1 MSQYFGTDGIRGI
14 PNKDLTIELS
24 AKVGNAL
31 TLLKSEPLVVLG
43 TDTRVSKDML
53 KSAITAGI
61 LAGGGNVI
69 DLGILATPAVSY
81 ITTFYKADFGV
92 VISAS
97 HNPAEYNGI
106 KIFDC
111 RGAKLGEPERDF
123 IEKYIEEEKF
133 NASETFGTLKHDSAS
148 HEEYIRY
155 LINTVETDFKGLKVV
170 LDCSNGAAYEIAP
183 EIFERLGAEV
193 FSYNRNNT
201 GYDIN
206 VDCGALCERFII
218 QKTMEH
224 RADIGFAFDGDAD
237 RVIAATKEGKL
248 IDGDLSVYL
257 LAKYLKENNKLD
269 GNTVVGTHHT
279 NMGMELALQKLG
291 IKLVR
296 ADVGDHFVACEMQ
309 KRGLVLGGEQSG
321 HIILQNFAP
330 TGDGILAALQ
340 LVNVLKKTGKT
351 VQELADYQTFP
362 QVNINIMTE
371 LKNEV
376 LKDEGLQA
384 EIKRIG
390 SSLANKGRLLIRA
403 SGTEP
408 KVRIMVECG
417 EEELAQAL
425 AQELANKV
433 KEVISKLQS

>member
-14 PNKDLTIELS
+14 PNKDLTLELS

-31 TLLKSEPLVVLG
+31 TALKRSPLVVLG

-69 DLGILATPAVSY
+69 DLGILTTPAVSY
-81 ITTFYKADFGV
+81 ITTLYKADFGV

-106 KIFDC
+106 KIFDNS
-111 RGAKLGEPERDF
+111 GAKLGEPERDF
-123 IEKYIEEEKF
+123 IEKFIEENNF
-133 NASETFGTLKHDSAS
+133 NHSQTFGTLKHDLSS
-148 HEEYIRY
+148 HEEYIRF
-155 LINTVETDFKGLKVV
+155 LINTVEDDFRGLKIV
-170 LDCSNGAAYEIAP
+170 LDCSNGAAYEVAP
-183 EIFERLGAEV
+183 KIFERLGAEV
-193 FSYNRNNT
+193 YCYNCNNT
-201 GYDIN
+201 GHDIN
-206 VDCGALCERFII
+206 VDCGALYEQFII
-218 QKTMEH
+218 KKTMEH
-224 RADIGFAFDGDAD
+224 QADIGFAFDGDAD

-248 IDGDLSVYL
+248 IDGDLAVYL
-257 LAKYLKENNKLD
+257 LAKYLHENKKLN
-269 GNTVVGTHHT
+269 GNMVVGTHHT

-351 VQELADYQTFP
+351 VQELADYETFP
-362 QVNINIMTE
+362 QVNINIKTD
-371 LKNEV
+371 LKYEI
-376 LKDEGLQA
+376 LKDEGLQS
-384 EIKRIG
+384 EIERIG
-390 SSLANKGRLLIRA
+390 SALANKGRLLIRA

-408 KVRIMVECG
+408 KVRIMIEC
-417 EEELAQAL
+417 EDEELAQTL
-425 AQELANKV
+425 AQGLADKV
-433 KEVISKLQS
+433 KEVIAKLQG